1 MTAVVAQPSLGL
13 TWPAIHVLLLF
24 YAEPRRSFQPRVRRR
39 AGPPSAG
46 AAARAVGSGHES
58 RSRPEPRAEGLVA
71 LEARL
76 GQALDDV
83 AAGRWEAEEAERSL
97 RALTAQARKDAAF
110 ETLEQAVREAGDG
123 EAFEKL
129 TERLDDWY
137 SERSVE
143 REFTDKP
150 VAEIILGACKA
161 LGITPDP
168 ALLTDEAMSQTLA
181 DAVRAY
187 AAAFKATPQAAAF
200 FAGAPDAWSPPAAR
214 RPNAIAEARPPPPG

>member
-1 MTAVVAQPSLGL
+1 MPNPVAPSNLESAV
-13 TWPAIHVLLLF
+13 
-24 YAEPRRSFQPRVRRR
+24 
-39 AGPPSAG
+39 
-46 AAARAVGSGHES
+46 ARARRLLALLRELSEAGMNLVRGLS
-58 RSRPEPRAEGLVA
+58 RELKDGASAVDIEIRYCRLAKAIRQLVA